1 VARIVIAPDKF
12 KGHLT
17 AAQAADAI
25 ERGMR
30 AVLGDVEFVIAPM
43 ADGGE
48 GTIDA
53 FIRRGAHRYVERV
66 HGPLGD
72 ETDAPFAMLGT
83 TAIIEMAA
91 ASGLELLPHGKR
103 DIMHA
108 DTFGTGQL
116 ILAALD
122 RGAERIIVGIGGSAT
137 NDAGTGMLRALG
149 VRFIDET
156 GVELDRAIAR
166 YARLDEIDLAAMDP
180 RASRVPIVVASDV
193 DNPLCGP
200 RGAAR
205 TYAAQKGANP
215 AQIALLDSTLEHI
228 ADVAAR
234 GMGFDERNR
243 PGAGA
248 AGGLGYALVQ
258 FLHARMERGVTVVA
272 NELALRRALHGAA
285 LCVTGEG
292 KIDDQTLHGK
302 AVSGVAALAH
312 AEHVPVVAFAGVVEP
327 HAQQELE
334 ERGITV
340 RQAESS
346 ALESAARD
354 FAASIDLKR

>member
-1 VARIVIAPDKF
+1 MRVVIAPDKF
-12 KGHLT
+12 KGRLT

-30 AVLGDVEFVIAPM
+30 AVLHDAEFVIAPM

-48 GTIDA
+48 GTVDA
-53 FIRRGAHRYVERV
+53 FLRAGAQPHKARV

-72 ETDAPFAMLGT
+72 PVDAVFATLDG

-91 ASGLELLPHGKR
+91 ASGLELVPQSHR

-108 DTFGTGQL
+108 DTYGTGEL
-116 ILAALD
+116 LLAALD
-122 RGAERIIVGIGGSAT
+122 EGARRIVIGIGGSAT
-137 NDAGTGMLRALG
+137 NDAGTGFLRALG
-149 VRFIDET
+149 ARFIDET
-156 GVELDRAIAR
+156 GNVLDRAIAG
-166 YARLDEIDLAAMDP
+166 YARLDEIDLTQVDA
-180 RASRVPIVVASDV
+180 RALRVPIVIASDV

-200 RGAAR
+200 RGASR

-215 AQIALLDSTLEHI
+215 AQIALLDATLEHI

-234 GMGFDERNR
+234 ALRRDDRGT

-248 AGGLGYALVQ
+248 AGGLGYAMLE
-258 FLHARMERGVTVVA
+258 FLQAQVERGVKVVA
-272 NELALRRALHGAA
+272 EELELPRALHGAA

-292 KIDDQTLHGK
+292 KIDDQTLRGK
-302 AVSGVAALAH
+302 AVSGVAELAK
-312 AEHVPVVAFAGVVEP
+312 AEHVPVVAFAGVVEA
-327 HAQQELE
+327 HAKQELE

-340 RQAESS
+340 RQADSS
-346 ALESAARD
+346 VLETAARD
-354 FAASIDLKR
+354 YAARFNP